1 MGKVD
6 CIQFKGL
13 EFWFH
18 SSDHAP
24 PHFHCA
30 KTSEWEIRIF
40 FLNCNRKNG
49 LEYEI
54 KWGKVPKGKILNAL
68 NDLVIKNRVNLLK
81 EWEEKVS
88 IY

>member
-6 CIQFKGL
+6 CIQFEGL
-13 EFWFH
+13 DCWFH

-40 FLNCNRKNG
+40 FLNCNQKNG

-54 KWGKVPKGKILNAL
+54 KWGKVPKSKTLKSL
-68 NDLVIKNRVNLLK
+68 NDLVVRNRINLLK